1 MNNEAVPVEAL
12 NDEQLLGL
20 HALTEDVAKFCQNQ
34 LKGYLDTMAVLLA
47 GLALGIAAPA
57 AAQPSEPFPPGPI
70 RLIVGFGPGG
80 DYDLWART
88 LARHYGRHL
97 PGKPTV
103 ITQYMQGAGSYVA
116 AGHMANVAP
125 RDGSV
130 IAVISRDV
138 ALGPLTRTTA
148 APFDPRTLSW
158 LGSPSTE
165 TNVCIAYHT
174 AAVKTVQD
182 LFEKPLIVAN
192 SGAGTGTYTYPKV
205 LGALLGMK
213 FKIVGGYSSSA
224 EVFLAM
230 ERGEVEGF
238 CESLDSIRN
247 RRPDWIPSK
256 TVAVLFQ
263 GGAAPHPDLK
273 GVPFISDL
281 ARTPVERRIIEFL
294 YAGQG
299 IGRPFV
305 APPGLAPDRLQRL
318 RGAFAATMTDPE
330 FVAEAKRNG
339 LTIDPVSGEQLAA
352 RVEEIYATPKP
363 IVDKVAAMIK

>member
-1 MNNEAVPVEAL
+1 MWPAA
-12 NDEQLLGL
+12 
-20 HALTEDVAKFCQNQ
+20 
-34 LKGYLDTMAVLLA
+34 LA
-47 GLALGIAAPA
+47 GLAIGIAAA
-57 AAQPSEPFPPGPI
+57 ASAQPGEPFGTI
-70 RLIVGFGPGG
+70 HLIVGFGPGG

-97 PGKPTV
+97 PGNPSV
-103 ITQYMQGAGSYVA
+103 VPQYMPGAGSYVA

-130 IAVISRDV
+130 IAEISRDA

-158 LGSPSTE
+158 LGSPTTE
-165 TNVCIAYHT
+165 TNVCIAYRT
-174 AAVKTVQD
+174 AQVKTAQD
-182 LFEKPLIVAN
+182 LFAKPLIVAN

-213 FKIVGGYSSSA
+213 FKIVGGYTSSA

-247 RRPDWIPSK
+247 RRPDWIRTKMVS
-256 TVAVLFQ
+256 VLFQ
-263 GGAAPHPDLK
+263 GGARPHPDLK
-273 GVPFISDL
+273 GVPFIPDL
-281 ARTPVERRIIEFL
+281 ARTAEERQIIELL

-299 IGRPFV
+299 IGRPFI
-305 APPGLAPDRLQRL
+305 APPGLAPDRLRL
-318 RGAFAATMTDPE
+318 LRDAFAATMTDPD
-330 FVAEAKRNG
+330 FVGEAKRNR
-339 LTIDPVSGEQLAA
+339 LAIDPVSGEQLTAQVKKIYAA
-352 RVEEIYATPKP
+352 RKA

>member
-1 MNNEAVPVEAL
+1 MHRRWSAA
-12 NDEQLLGL
+12 
-20 HALTEDVAKFCQNQ
+20 
-34 LKGYLDTMAVLLA
+34 LA
-47 GLALGIAAPA
+47 GLAIALAAPA
-57 AAQPSEPFPPGPI
+57 PAQPGESFATI

-88 LARHYGRHL
+88 LAHHYGKYL
-97 PGKPTV
+97 PGRPTV
-103 ITQYMQGAGSYVA
+103 VPQYMQGAGSYVA
-116 AGHMANVAP
+116 AGHLANVAP

-158 LGSPSTE
+158 LGSPSRE
-165 TNVCIAYHT
+165 TNVCIAYRT
-174 AAVKTVQD
+174 AQVKTAQD
-182 LFEKPLIVAN
+182 LFDKTLTVAN

-230 ERGEVEGF
+230 ERGEVEAF

-247 RRPDWIPSK
+247 RRPDWIANK

-273 GVPFISDL
+273 GVPFIPDL
-281 ARTPVERRIIEFL
+281 ARTPEERAIIEFL

-305 APPGLAPDRLQRL
+305 APPGLAPERLKLL
-318 RGAFAATMTDPE
+318 RDAFAATMADPD
-330 FVAEAKRNG
+330 FVAEAGRGG
-339 LTIDPVSGEQLAA
+339 LAIDPVSGEQLTV
-352 RVEEIYATPKP
+352 RVAKIYATPRA
-363 IVDKVAAMIK
+363 IVDTVAAMLK